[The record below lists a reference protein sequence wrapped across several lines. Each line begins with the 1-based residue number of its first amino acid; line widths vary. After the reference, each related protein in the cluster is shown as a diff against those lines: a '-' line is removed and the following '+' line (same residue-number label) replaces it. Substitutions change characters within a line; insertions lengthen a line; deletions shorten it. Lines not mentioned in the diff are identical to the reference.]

1 MGGNKN
7 KNFILLNPPE
17 THKKT
22 NENV

>member
-1 MGGNKN
+1 MGRNKN